1 MIIFIHAHNSHDE
14 NAGETMLT
22 QVRNDNQK
30 TVMGIL
36 SLLPG
41 LRELAHLNA
50 EIAWYNDRDTRLLYI
65 WQSDS
70 RVQGVLGVELL
81 PQDIALIRHA
91 ALTPE
96 SRTATNYFAMLSEF
110 QNQNQTV
117 FVMGTLDNQKLIN
130 KWRKS
135 SSEHIV

>member
-1 MIIFIHAHNSHDE
+1 
-14 NAGETMLT
+14 MLT
-22 QVRNDNQK
+22 QARNDNQK

-50 EIAWYNDRDTRLLYI
+50 EIAWYNGSDARCLYV
-65 WQSDS
+65 WQDGAQ
-70 RVQGVLGVELL
+70 VQGVLGVEFLSE
-81 PQDIALIRHA
+81 DIVLIRHV

-96 SRTATNYFAMLSEF
+96 SRTAANYFAMLSEF
-110 QNQNQTV
+110 QSQNQTA
-117 FVMGTLDNQKLIN
+117 FIMGTLDNQKLIN

-135 SSEHIV
+135 TSQPMG